1 MSQRRTPPVAFPA
14 ARAPRRRRVNGLFVV
29 CLGIVLGA
37 CMGGP
42 NWRRPVVLAGD
53 ERPSQLAPI
62 EDPWTERGLVPVRL
76 VNLERNGRV
85 EFDRGGGALVEIY
98 RSQNGVV
105 RADARQLLRS
115 VEIDPAPGSKGV
127 RVDGRLHTGSVR
139 VLAHPDRGLRVEALL
154 DMEDYVAGVVAAE
167 LVLWSAPPAQLEAQ
181 AIAARSYALARLDER
196 AGEPFLWDGVED
208 QAYRGCFEPDAAS
221 AKRGLEAR
229 LNSAVQRTR
238 GQVLWAAGGVLPARY
253 HARCGGRTSTV
264 EAVFGKPGPGHAPA
278 SCPTCSADLSSDSG
292 NAWEFTATRAEL
304 DGLSR
309 RLGLGAPLRSLQ
321 PLTTDRGGRWLS
333 VQVSGPLGQ
342 KRIDANQLRRELGW
356 DRLRSAWIES
366 TWPGSGLPTSGG
378 LAFRGRGHGHGVG
391 LCQVGARGL
400 AERGWS
406 AHQIL
411 AHYYPTATLR
421 QWTLDRSGQSG
432 QDPRR

>member
-1 MSQRRTPPVAFPA
+1 MSRRRTPTLAFPA
-14 ARAPRRRRVNGLFVV
+14 SRAPSRPHLSGLFVL
-29 CLGIVLGA
+29 CLGVVLGA

-42 NWRRPVVLAGD
+42 NWRRSTVLAGD
-53 ERPSQLAPI
+53 ERPSQLAPL
-62 EDPWTERGLVPVRL
+62 EEPWSERGLVPVRL
-76 VNLERNGRV
+76 VNLERSGRV
-85 EFDRGGGALVEIY
+85 EFDRGAGAPVEVY

-115 VEIDPAPGSKGV
+115 MEIDPAPGSPGV
-127 RVDGRLHTGSVR
+127 RVDGRLHSGSVR
-139 VLAHPDRGLRVEALL
+139 VMAHPDRGLRVEALL
-154 DMEDYVAGVVAAE
+154 DLEDYVAGVVAAE
-167 LVLWSAPPAQLEAQ
+167 LALWSAPPAQLEAQ

-229 LNSAVQRTR
+229 LNSAVQHTH

-278 SCPTCSADLSSDSG
+278 SCPTCSADLSGDSG

-309 RLGLGAPLRSLQ
+309 RLGLGAPLGSLQ
-321 PLTTDRGGRWLS
+321 PLTTDGGGRWLS
-333 VQVSGPLGQ
+333 VQVAGPLGQ

-356 DRLRSAWIES
+356 DRLRSTWIES

-391 LCQVGARGL
+391 LCQVGAGGL

-406 AHQIL
+406 ARQIL
-411 AHYYPTATLR
+411 AHYYPTASLR
-421 QWTLDRSGQSG
+421 QWTLDRSGPSG

>member
-1 MSQRRTPPVAFPA
+1 MPAAFPGA
-14 ARAPRRRRVNGLFVV
+14 STPRRRPVNGLFVL
-29 CLGIVLGA
+29 CLGVLLGA

-42 NWRRPVVLAGD
+42 SWRRPVVLAGD
-53 ERPSQLAPI
+53 ERPSQLAPL
-62 EDPWTERGLVPVRL
+62 EDPWIERGLVPVRL
-76 VNLERNGRV
+76 VNLERSGRV
-85 EFDRGGGALVEIY
+85 ELDRGSGAPVEVY

-115 VEIDPAPGSKGV
+115 IEIDPAPGSRGV

-139 VLAHPDRGLRVEALL
+139 VLPHPDRGLRVEALL

-167 LVLWSAPPAQLEAQ
+167 LALWSAPPAQLEAQ

-208 QAYRGCFEPDAAS
+208 QAYRGRFEPDAAS

-229 LNSAVQRTR
+229 LDSAVQRTR
-238 GQVLWAAGGVLPARY
+238 GQVLWAADGVLPARY

-278 SCPTCSADLSSDSG
+278 SCPTCSADLSADSG

-309 RLGLGAPLRSLQ
+309 RLGVGAPLRSLQ
-321 PLTTDRGGRWLS
+321 PSATDRGGRWLS
-333 VQVSGPLGQ
+333 VQVTGPLGT

-400 AERGWS
+400 AERGWT

-411 AHYYPTATLR
+411 GHYYPTATLR
-421 QWTLDRSGQSG
+421 QWTLDRSGRSG